1 VLRAIIFLPSNHA
14 GRNNDMIMIADRP
27 NTKLPP
33 SIIDNITLAT
43 TIVEE
48 CSSEDTG
55 VGPSIAIGNQ

>member
-1 VLRAIIFLPSNHA
+1 
-14 GRNNDMIMIADRP
+14 MTTIADRP

-33 SIIDNITLAT
+33 NIIDNITLAT

-55 VGPSIAIGNQ
+55 VGLSMAIGNQ